1 MQLYFEYA
9 DKFDEAENAL
19 DSVQE
24 RERKRWKERFP
35 SNVETPSWNDEIW
48 CCRSDFA
55 HIYRKEWQ
63 LTEDGQQTDNGG
75 APYRISF
82 THNISDDPFR
92 QGYLTFQVYCPK
104 GADND
109 FTDEFSDRFHNDKEI
124 RDFFQDRDIT
134 RNDGYKMWV
143 TEAEYH
149 FQQRELPH
157 SYYEALRDAFE
168 EHQEIADDITRV
180 FNDAVSA
187 VVDADQ

>member
-1 MQLYFEYA
+1 MY
-9 DKFDEAENAL
+9 
-19 DSVQE
+19 
-24 RERKRWKERFP
+24 
-35 SNVETPSWNDEIW
+35 
-48 CCRSDFA
+48 
-55 HIYRKEWQ
+55 
-63 LTEDGQQTDNGG
+63 G
-75 APYRISF
+75 F

-92 QGYLTFQVYCPK
+92 QGYLTFQVYCPR
-104 GADND
+104 GADSD

-124 RDFFQDRDIT
+124 CGFFQDRDIT
-134 RNDGYKMWV
+134 RNDGYKMWM

-187 VVDADQ
+187 VIDADQ